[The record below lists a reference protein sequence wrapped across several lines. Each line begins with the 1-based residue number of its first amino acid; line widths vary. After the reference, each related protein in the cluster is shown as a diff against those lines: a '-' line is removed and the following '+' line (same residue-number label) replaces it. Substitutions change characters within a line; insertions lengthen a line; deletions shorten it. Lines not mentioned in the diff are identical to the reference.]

1 MKIWI
6 YISII
11 LIGLLLIPLAQTLR
25 SKRNNYYLVN
35 SFNKGKE
42 VKLKYDSF
50 FKAYFKYIELNVL
63 SLLSVIL
70 PFD

>member
-6 YISII
+6 YILII
-11 LIGLLLIPLAQTLR
+11 LIVLLLIPLAQTL
-25 SKRNNYYLVN
+25 
-35 SFNKGKE
+35 KGKK

-50 FKAYFKYIELNVL
+50 LKAYFKYIELNVL
-63 SLLSVIL
+63 SWLSVIL

>member
-6 YISII
+6 YILII
-11 LIGLLLIPLAQTLR
+11 LIVLLLIPLAQTLK
-25 SKRNNYYLVN
+25 SKTNNYYLVN
-35 SFNKGKE
+35 SFNKGKK

-50 FKAYFKYIELNVL
+50 LKAYFKYIELNVL
-63 SLLSVIL
+63 GWLSVIL